1 MTFFIPGL
9 RALCKEN
16 DAGKRLER
24 ITRLAESQSQQ
35 GVMGTHSVGSR
46 LFATFFQKETGTQI
60 AIVPYRGVAPV
71 IQDVVS
77 GQIDLYMGA
86 PDSLSLMRAGNL
98 KAYAVTGE
106 TRLTAIG

>member
-1 MTFFIPGL
+1 MPGSDLNEL
-9 RALCKEN
+9 RAWLKAN
-16 DAGKRLER
+16 PNKA
-24 ITRLAESQSQQ
+24 SW
-35 GVMGTHSVGSR
+35 GTHSVGSR